1 MIRMTHLA
9 ILFCMSL
16 VVFAGPVALAGS
28 NSPTG
33 TWETSITGK
42 VNGASLI
49 GTAYIEFFEDG
60 SCSGYAVVKQSDYD
74 LSFSGSWTVVNKK
87 LLGSLEVNI
96 SSSYSMVF
104 DISGSASAGRSLS
117 IKALGAA
124 SNQFKLSGKPI
135 VAMLDVSGNYQGL
148 IKTRGLTGL
157 LTVDLG
163 APDPEMPGFYTISG
177 DIFFIGSEIDLISGF
192 ALVKAD
198 GNFIAVIFN
207 DRTGYSSSIWGK
219 INTRGTIST
228 SGLDLSNGSKI
239 QVKFF
244 DTPFFNS

>member
-1 MIRMTHLA
+1 MLRMAHLA
-9 ILFCMSL
+9 ILFCVSL
-16 VVFAGPVALAGS
+16 VVFAGPVALAQVY
-28 NSPTG
+28 SPVG
-33 TWETSITGK
+33 TWETSINGK

-60 SCSGYAVVKQSDYD
+60 SCSGYAVVKQSDYE
-74 LSFSGSWTVVNKK
+74 LSFSGSWRVVNKK

-104 DISGSASAGRSLS
+104 DISGAASAGRSLS

-135 VAMLDVSGNYQGL
+135 VAMNDVSGNYQGL
-148 IKTRGLTGL
+148 IQMSGRAGHLE
-157 LTVDLG
+157 VDLG
-163 APDPEMPGFYTISG
+163 APDPEMPGFY
-177 DIFFIGSEIDLISGF
+177 IGSEIDLISGF